1 MRNLFTA
8 YRALALIVGVLLT
21 VLVFV
26 AMPLKYL
33 PADGTSLQV
42 TGEHLTSFV
51 GIAHGWI
58 YMAYLVVSFA
68 LSRRLKWPVS
78 FTALVLLAGLVP
90 ILIFWVERKVTQRV
104 RDEHPELAATT
115 SSTSVG

>member
-1 MRNLFTA
+1 VRNLFTA
-8 YRALALIVGVLLT
+8 YRALAMIVGVLLT

-33 PADGTSLQV
+33 PSDGSSLQV
-42 TGEHLTSFV
+42 TGEHLTTFV

-58 YMAYLVVSFA
+58 YMAYLVISFA
-68 LSRRLKWPVS
+68 LSRRSKWPAG

-90 ILIFWVERKVTQRV
+90 ILIFWVEHKVTQRV
-104 RDEHPELAATT
+104 RAEHPELAT
-115 SSTSVG
+115 VGA

>member
-8 YRALALIVGVLLT
+8 YRVLALIVGVLLT

-26 AMPLKYL
+26 AMPLKYF

-58 YMAYLVVSFA
+58 YMAYLGVSFL
-68 LSRRLKWPVS
+68 LSRRAKWSLP
-78 FTALVLLAGLVP
+78 FTLLVLLAGLVP
-90 ILIFWVERKVTQRV
+90 ILIFWVEHKVTQRV
-104 RDEHPELAATT
+104 RTENADLLA
-115 SSTSVG
+115 VG